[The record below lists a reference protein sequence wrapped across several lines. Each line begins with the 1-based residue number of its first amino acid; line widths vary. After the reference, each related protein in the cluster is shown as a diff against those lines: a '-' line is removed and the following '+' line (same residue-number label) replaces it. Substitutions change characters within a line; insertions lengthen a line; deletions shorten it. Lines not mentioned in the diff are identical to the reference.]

1 MQSKR
6 SLTLAALVELFI
18 KRRSLCDERWGKN
31 CFQVREIKCA
41 SRESGTRVNRNCQK
55 EIIPFVHRE
64 REDSN
69 EGRASCSSLSL
80 TRWDIFSVERKN
92 KAQNFSSAAVKLP
105 RFTRFMYRSPL
116 AFTPSR
122 LKVVFPHSFKSTKS
136 CTVKPHN
143 FKHCEH
149 LPASSQRE
157 TRCSTA
163 RWRHLLDS
171 SLQTHRF
178 TRKRV
183 NIKSVST
190 SLELRS
196 CSVAARRNAATHQ
209 VSKAGNLSCSVLLIL
224 LCTTSLSKRKGWLG
238 KN

>member
-1 MQSKR
+1 MK
-6 SLTLAALVELFI
+6 
-18 KRRSLCDERWGKN
+18 DEGKN

-41 SRESGTRVNRNCQK
+41 LRESGTWVNRNWHK

-69 EGRASCSSLSL
+69 EGGASCSSLSL
-80 TRWDIFSVERKN
+80 TRWDIFAVERKN
-92 KAQNFSSAAVKLP
+92 KTKNFSSAAVKLP

-116 AFTPSR
+116 AVTPSR
-122 LKVVFPHSFKSTKS
+122 LKVVFPRSSKSTKS
-136 CTVKPHN
+136 CTVQAHN

-157 TRCSTA
+157 TRRSAA

-178 TRKRV
+178 THK
-183 NIKSVST
+183 KSEYQKCFHKFGVEVPQCRCPVKCCHT
-190 SLELRS
+190 SGVKGWKS
-196 CSVAARRNAATHQ
+196 
-209 VSKAGNLSCSVLLIL
+209 LIL
-224 LCTTSLSKRKGWLG
+224 LCTTSLSKCKGWLG
-238 KN
+238 ENE